1 METFIVGF
9 VIVAIVYGIAV
20 LAHQHHQD
28 RIQALRELAA
38 RLGWSFQDAPPAAII
53 PHVERFE
60 LFTQGRKR
68 SIRNYLA
75 GESDGGRLAVFDYSY
90 VTGDG
95 KSRRTW
101 KQTVLH
107 VHSPRLDL
115 PLFSL
120 RPENLLHRIGGLV
133 GYQDIDIEGH
143 PAFSREYLLRG
154 QDESSIRAVFEPDV
168 LAFYEAHGD
177 RCTAGAGPD
186 LLLWRSAKLASAEE
200 VPALLEQGRDLLA
213 RFTSRALPPH
223 AGASRHHPHSHGR
236 VSDESRT

>member
-1 METFIVGF
+1 METFIAGF
-9 VIVAIVYGIAV
+9 VIVALVLAIAV
-20 LAHQHHQD
+20 LSHQHAQD
-28 RIQALRELAA
+28 RIDAIRHLAA
-38 RLGWSFQDAPPAAII
+38 RLGWSFQDAPPLTII

-60 LFTQGRKR
+60 LFTQGRSR
-68 SIRNYLA
+68 AIRNYLA
-75 GESDGGRLAVFDYSY
+75 GESDGGRFAVFDYSY

-95 KSRRTW
+95 KTQRTW
-101 KQTVLH
+101 RQTVLH

-168 LAFYEAHGD
+168 VAFFEANGE
-177 RCTAGAGPD
+177 RCTTGAGPD
-186 LLLWRSAKLASAEE
+186 LLLWRAATLASAEE
-200 VPALLEQGRDLLA
+200 VPALLDQGRDLLA
-213 RFTSRALPPH
+213 RFTSRVLPPSGP
-223 AGASRHHPHSHGR
+223 AA
-236 VSDESRT
+236 